1 MPPFKKTLLHII
13 TTYDQEKLPVLPSLV
28 PIFLRSATQLTHS
41 DLFRSLSLSLS
52 SVLTHA
58 RERIAKC
65 VFVIEERNNEEH
77 DIGVYVG
84 ASATY
89 VRR

>member
-41 DLFRSLSLSLS
+41 DLFRSLSLSLF
-52 SVLTHA
+52 
-58 RERIAKC
+58 RPC
-65 VFVIEERNNEEH
+65 
-77 DIGVYVG
+77 
-84 ASATY
+84 
-89 VRR
+89 